1 VQSDGTYGTEI
12 TKACGEVFLIILSD
26 AASESQQVER
36 EAERASHY
44 KKRIIPLTLGQT
56 DPGPR
61 LEYYIAGRQRFPCP
75 SPPSARFLDSLADAA
90 RGETVAHETPAPLR
104 SRRQWLLPSVAAG
117 LALASPWATSSTVPR
132 SSTDLLRPPA
142 PTTTQPPPIA
152 PVNLHWRRQ
161 Q

>member
-1 VQSDGTYGTEI
+1 MIPAVPSRVFISHASADAPLALNICDGLESRGVRCWIAPRDVQSDGTYGTEI
-12 TKACGEVFLIILSD
+12 MKGLRECEVFLIVLSD

-75 SPPSARFLDSLADAA
+75 SPPSALA
-90 RGETVAHETPAPLR
+90 
-104 SRRQWLLPSVAAG
+104 
-117 LALASPWATSSTVPR
+117 
-132 SSTDLLRPPA
+132 
-142 PTTTQPPPIA
+142 
-152 PVNLHWRRQ
+152 
-161 Q
+161 